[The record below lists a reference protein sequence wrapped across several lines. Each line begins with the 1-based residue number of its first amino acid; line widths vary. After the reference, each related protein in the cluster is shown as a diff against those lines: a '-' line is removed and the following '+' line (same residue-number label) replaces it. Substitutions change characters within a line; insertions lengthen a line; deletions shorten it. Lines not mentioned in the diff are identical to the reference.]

1 MYLLEDICRGL
12 DSSLVCSLA
21 SEILNKPLQTF
32 HGRFIESPEYDESK
46 YAHELIEKSNCLYN
60 EVIPNE
66 EDFVKY
72 MPKIIYMLDEPIA
85 GPGVFPQYCVS
96 KLAKD
101 KVKVVLGGQGGDELF
116 GGYARY
122 LIGYLE
128 QAIKGAIFK
137 TTNEDEHLVTLESII
152 PQLTLLQKYKPLMSH
167 FFKRGLFEEMDLRYF
182 HLIDRRNDLKS
193 YINKN
198 LFSKLNEAELINDFK
213 KIFNRP
219 KTNSYIN
226 KMTYFDQKT
235 LLPSLLQIEDR
246 VSMSVSL
253 ESRVPIL
260 DFRIAELV
268 ASMPPHLKF
277 QGGKPKNILKK
288 SIRSFVPSKIL
299 NRNDKRWVFLK
310 RMDRKKV
317 W

>member
-1 MYLLEDICRGL
+1 MVYLRIW
-12 DSSLVCSLA
+12 
-21 SEILNKPLQTF
+21 
-32 HGRFIESPEYDESK
+32 
-46 YAHELIEKSNCLYN
+46 
-60 EVIPNE
+60 
-66 EDFVKY
+66 
-72 MPKIIYMLDEPIA
+72 IYGI
-85 GPGVFPQYCVS
+85 
-96 KLAKD
+96 
-101 KVKVVLGGQGGDELF
+101 
-116 GGYARY
+116 
-122 LIGYLE
+122 
-128 QAIKGAIFK
+128 
-137 TTNEDEHLVTLESII
+137 
-152 PQLTLLQKYKPLMSH
+152 
-167 FFKRGLFEEMDLRYF
+167 F

-299 NRNDKRWVFLK
+299 NRSDKMGFPVPLK
-310 RMDRKKV
+310 EWMKKGLVRDFVCDTLLSKKCLNRGIFTKKSIQTTIDNGGVGGRMLWGMICLELWNNEFIDI
-317 W
+317 

>member
-1 MYLLEDICRGL
+1 MIRCVLTGEGSIINKIDNYWELNYDIDHTNKENFFIDKLQFLLEDSIRLQIRSDVPLGGYLSGGL

-101 KVKVVLGGQGGDELF
+101 KVKVVLEGQGGDELF

-167 FFKRGLFEEMDLRYF
+167 FFKRGLFEDMDLRY
-182 HLIDRRNDLKS
+182 IS
-193 YINKN
+193 
-198 LFSKLNEAELINDFK
+198 
-213 KIFNRP
+213 
-219 KTNSYIN
+219 
-226 KMTYFDQKT
+226 
-235 LLPSLLQIEDR
+235 
-246 VSMSVSL
+246 
-253 ESRVPIL
+253 
-260 DFRIAELV
+260 
-268 ASMPPHLKF
+268 
-277 QGGKPKNILKK
+277 
-288 SIRSFVPSKIL
+288 L
-299 NRNDKRWVFLK
+299 NR
-310 RMDRKKV
+310 
-317 W
+317 